1 MENRIDVERMG
12 GDLNR
17 KRSKDI
23 LSLVCNQ
30 FLPASDLCWAEPYA
44 FWRKRGTNILIQ
56 LSERKQYLPEML
68 RYPFKFQHFSVFA
81 IQSI

>member
-23 LSLVCNQ
+23 LSLVCFSPLQ
-30 FLPASDLCWAEPYA
+30 IFAE
-44 FWRKRGTNILIQ
+44 
-56 LSERKQYLPEML
+56 LSHMPSGENVVPI
-68 RYPFKFQHFSVFA
+68 F
-81 IQSI
+81 